1 MYCTCEMCYL
11 NNYCPFSTFHFIVTS
26 QTHFFCFCSL
36 LYAPISCKAAVCWG
50 KGKAVMVEEIQ
61 IEPPKST
68 EVRVKMLCASI
79 CHTDIISIQGFP
91 HGNYPLALGHEG
103 VGVVESIGNQVTNV
117 KEGDMVIPF
126 TIGECQECGNC
137 ISGKTNLCL
146 KYPLRMTGL
155 MPDNTSRMSIRGEK
169 VYQVFS
175 CATWSEYMVID
186 ANYILKVDPSID
198 LAHASFISCGFTTGF
213 GAAWKEAKVKSGSS
227 VAVFGL
233 GAVGLGAISGAKM
246 QGATKIIGID
256 KNEMK
261 KEKGEA
267 FGMTDFIN
275 PSDSDRSASQLVK
288 ELSGGMGVDY
298 SFECT
303 GAVPLLTES
312 LESTKVGT
320 GETIAIGVAADP
332 TVQFNLTIMY
342 GRILKATVLG
352 GIKLTSDLSVI
363 ADKCQKEEFALQE
376 LLTHEVQ
383 LADINRA
390 FELLKQPDC
399 VKVVIK
405 I

>member
-1 MYCTCEMCYL
+1 MANT
-11 NNYCPFSTFHFIVTS
+11 TTTTS
-26 QTHFFCFCSL
+26 QAIT
-36 LYAPISCKAAVCWG
+36 CKAAVCWAIG
-50 KGKAVMVEEIQ
+50 KPVTVEEIQ
-61 IEPPKST
+61 VEPPKST

-79 CHTDIISIQGFP
+79 CHTDISSTRGYP
-91 HGNYPLALGHEG
+91 HANYPLALGHEG
-103 VGVVESIGNQVTNV
+103 VGVVESVGNQVTNV
-117 KEGDMVIPF
+117 KEGDMVIPS
-126 TIGECQECGNC
+126 TIGECQECENC

-146 KYPLRMTGL
+146 TYPLKVTGL
-155 MPDNTSRMSIRGEK
+155 MPDNTSRMSIRGHK
-169 VYQVFS
+169 VYHVFS

-186 ANYILKVDPSID
+186 ANYIIKVDPSID

-227 VAVFGL
+227 VAIFGL

-246 QGATKIIGID
+246 RGATKIIGID

-261 KEKGEA
+261 KEKGKA

-303 GAVPLLTES
+303 GVAPLLTES
-312 LESTKVGT
+312 VKSTKVGT
-320 GETIAIGVAADP
+320 GKTMAIGIGVD
-332 TVQFNLTIMY
+332 TIVPFDLLAILY
-342 GRILKATVLG
+342 GRTLQGSISG
-352 GIKLTSDLSVI
+352 GIKPTSELSII
-363 ADKCQKEEFALQE
+363 ADKCQKEEFPLQE

-383 LADINRA
+383 LADINKA
-390 FELLKQPDC
+390 FEILKQPDC